1 MINKSKS
8 KNKQFAINVSAKI
21 FAFAVSLAI
30 SFFLTPFLVKNVGKE
45 AYGFVGLAN
54 DFVSYALVL
63 TVALN
68 SMAGRF
74 ITISLYEKDNESV
87 NRYFTSVIVANTII
101 TSILIIPFAL
111 IVLFINKIVHVPL
124 GILTDVRLLWAF
136 IFLNLLINIIGSV
149 FEVAA
154 FAKNRL
160 DLESMRTIE
169 ANLLK
174 VIVLCVAFYF
184 FKPSVWYIG
193 LAATLCTIYKIGRA
207 HV

>member
-87 NRYFTSVIVANTII
+87 NR
-101 TSILIIPFAL
+101 
-111 IVLFINKIVHVPL
+111 
-124 GILTDVRLLWAF
+124 
-136 IFLNLLINIIGSV
+136 
-149 FEVAA
+149 
-154 FAKNRL
+154 
-160 DLESMRTIE
+160 
-169 ANLLK
+169 
-174 VIVLCVAFYF
+174 
-184 FKPSVWYIG
+184 
-193 LAATLCTIYKIGRA
+193 
-207 HV
+207 